1 MNTRIQV
8 EHPVTEMIT
17 GFDLVKAQLR
27 IALGLPMTLNQSDIN
42 FRGHAIECRIN
53 AEDSVNFIPNPG
65 KITRMHIPGGFGIR
79 YDSHIYNGYEV
90 PPYYDSMLA
99 KIISLAGSRK
109 SAIKRMLSALDEFFI
124 EGIQTTHQFHQK
136 MLKDEKFIKNQHTIN
151 YLENEF
157 LKNA

>member
-1 MNTRIQV
+1 
-8 EHPVTEMIT
+8 
-17 GFDLVKAQLR
+17 
-27 IALGLPMTLNQSDIN
+27 
-42 FRGHAIECRIN
+42 
-53 AEDSVNFIPNPG
+53 
-65 KITRMHIPGGFGIR
+65 MHIPGGFGIR

-151 YLENEF
+151 YLANEF
-157 LKNA
+157 LKNAWRTI

>member
-1 MNTRIQV
+1 
-8 EHPVTEMIT
+8 
-17 GFDLVKAQLR
+17 
-27 IALGLPMTLNQSDIN
+27 
-42 FRGHAIECRIN
+42 
-53 AEDSVNFIPNPG
+53 
-65 KITRMHIPGGFGIR
+65 MHIPGGFGIR

-124 EGIQTTHQFHQK
+124 EGIHTTHQFHQK
-136 MLKDEKFIKNQHTIN
+136 MLKDEKFINNQHTIN

-157 LKNA
+157 QKNA